1 MNPVNPDRDSD
12 CPRQWSTART
22 VLSCRGASHGV
33 PRHTKPPQ
41 LCPHEPDVAMAAGD
55 LNSIG
60 PTAFI
65 YPMIRGRDRAFDI
78 PVMLRDPSSHVTRL
92 SDALPTHLSLVHA
105 VGNQILPIAR
115 SVDRCNLAGQLLGNS
130 GNPSGPL
137 FHHGYALEQAVGSGR
152 LFIHADENSP
162 IYDFWKSPA
171 QTFEQNKQPDSIR
184 AH

>member
-1 MNPVNPDRDSD
+1 MEY
-12 CPRQWSTART
+12 
-22 VLSCRGASHGV
+22 GASHGV

-60 PTAFI
+60 ATAFI

-92 SDALPTHLSLVHA
+92 SGALPTHLSLVHA
-105 VGNQILPIAR
+105 VGNQILPIAG
-115 SVDRCNLAGQLLGNS
+115 SVDRCNLTGQLLGNS

-137 FHHGYALEQAVGSGR
+137 FHHGYALEQAVGSAAFSSMLMRTPQSMIFGSPLLKR
-152 LFIHADENSP
+152 LSRISKLIRSGP
-162 IYDFWKSPA
+162 IECLSTGPCL
-171 QTFEQNKQPDSIR
+171 
-184 AH
+184 